1 MSDSFVTSWTVAHQ
15 VPLSMGFPKHEYCGG
30 LPFPSP
36 GDLPD
41 PWIEPGS
48 PALHEDSFSLSQQGT
63 PSVQRAVCVC
73 VLVPPLCLTLCDTKD
88 YSQPGSSVHGF
99 LHARILE
106 WLPISF
112 SRGSSQPK
120 DQTLIS
126 CIAGWFFTIWATRE
140 DPWET
145 RAAHIECYL
154 WYKRN
159 ILNHK

>member
-1 MSDSFVTSWTVAHQ
+1 MN
-15 VPLSMGFPKHEYCGG
+15 C
-30 LPFPSP
+30 SP
-36 GDLPD
+36 
-41 PWIEPGS
+41 PGS
-48 PALHEDSFSLSQQGT
+48 SLHGISQARILRWVAISFSRGSSRSMDRTRVSCIAWGFFLTEPAGNPICT
-63 PSVQRAVCVC
+63 EGYVCVC

-88 YSQPGSSVHGF
+88 YSQPGSSVHGI

-140 DPWET
+140 DSWET

>member
-1 MSDSFVTSWTVAHQ
+1 MN
-15 VPLSMGFPKHEYCGG
+15 C
-30 LPFPSP
+30 SP
-36 GDLPD
+36 
-41 PWIEPGS
+41 PGS
-48 PALHEDSFSLSQQGT
+48 SLHGISQARILRWVAISFSRGSSRSMDRTRVSCIAWGFFLTEPAGNPICT
-63 PSVQRAVCVC
+63 EGYVCVC
-73 VLVPPLCLTLCDTKD
+73 VLVHPLCLTLCDTKD
-88 YSQPGSSVHGF
+88 YSQPGSSVHGI

-140 DPWET
+140 DSWET